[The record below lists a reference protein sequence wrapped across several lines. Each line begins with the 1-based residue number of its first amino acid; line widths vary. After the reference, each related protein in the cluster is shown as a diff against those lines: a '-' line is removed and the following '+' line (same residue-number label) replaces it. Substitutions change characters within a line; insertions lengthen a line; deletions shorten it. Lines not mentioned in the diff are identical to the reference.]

1 MYKALREREK
11 KRNKALKKAKIYV
24 SKLRT
29 QIDVN
34 AAILYGSMARGDFNL
49 GSDIDILIISD
60 ALPAH
65 PLKRM
70 ELLYSII
77 NGGIEPKG
85 YTISEIQNMLNKNNA
100 MLVDALAHGV
110 VLWDD
115 GTWERIA
122 LRTEKSRNY

>member
-1 MYKALREREK
+1 MLKALRERERQ
-11 KRNKALKKAKIYV
+11 RNKALKKAKTYV

-29 QIDVN
+29 QINVN

-49 GSDIDILIISD
+49 GSDIDVLIISD

-77 NGGIEPKG
+77 DGGIEPKG
-85 YTISEIQNMLNKNNA
+85 YTTSDIKNMLNTNNA
-100 MLVDALAHGV
+100 MLVDALIHGV

-115 GTWERIA
+115 GTWKRIA
-122 LRTEKSRNY
+122 LRTEKSGNY